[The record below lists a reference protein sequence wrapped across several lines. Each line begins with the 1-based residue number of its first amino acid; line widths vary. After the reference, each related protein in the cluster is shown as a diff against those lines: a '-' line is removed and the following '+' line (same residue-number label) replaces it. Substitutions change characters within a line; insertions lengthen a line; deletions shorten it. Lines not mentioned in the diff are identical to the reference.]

1 MATPNPIR
9 IVQGKGTLYADPTSL
24 SAANY
29 GGTPLGLVRNLEFRI
44 RRRNKVNEAEE
55 WGGAEADNIGLG
67 MSAILGFTTRGFDP
81 DVLNKLFDNTTAGTS
96 SGERRVDLQA
106 AGAIRA
112 GYPGSS
118 KSFKLLY
125 APDDADYGTFIVIF
139 KAIPIVEEEAV
150 IPLHLGEE
158 PGIRAAFMG
167 IPETG
172 TGSKKAVASWGRRE
186 DISLTP
192 A

>member
-1 MATPNPIR
+1 MATGSPIR
-9 IVQGKGTLYADPTSL
+9 IIQGKGALYAGPTSL
-24 SAANY
+24 TAANY
-29 GGTPLGLVRNLEFRI
+29 GGTPLGLVRNLEFRLKA
-44 RRRNKVNEAEE
+44 RNKVNEAEE

-67 MSAILGFTTRGFDP
+67 KSAILGCTLRGFDP
-81 DVLNKLFDNTTAGTS
+81 DALNKLFDNTTAGTS

-139 KAIPIVEEEAV
+139 KAIPIVEESAV
-150 IPLHLGEE
+150 IALHLGEE
-158 PGIRAAFMG
+158 AGIAAAFMG

-172 TGSKKAVASWGRRE
+172 TGTKKAVASWGRRE